1 MEYDLIVND
10 WKSRDRVAKFLGIY
24 TSRRLYNDWTTVLPS
39 EKARKEATWSQFK
52 KLMCDFYKPTEK
64 LTLQFQCD
72 NEYCTARDT
81 AARDQIVIGLLS
93 EEIREEALKNAWDI
107 SNLRKEGMRIES
119 AFKGAS
125 EIAGDT
131 SLNKIYG
138 IYSRKNSKREET
150 KPRNEDTSC
159 YFCGITGKRRDI
171 LIHAKKCPAR
181 ASVCSNCNLTGHYAK
196 MIKIKHRKT
205 SKRLTKCI
213 QMKREKKKYTM
224 STCLELTPI

>member
-1 MEYDLIVND
+1 
-10 WKSRDRVAKFLGIY
+10 
-24 TSRRLYNDWTTVLPS
+24 
-39 EKARKEATWSQFK
+39 
-52 KLMCDFYKPTEK
+52 MCDFYKPTEN
-64 LTLQFQCD
+64 LTLKHFQFRTLSQEKDEAFIAFCNGVEKESRHCQFQCE
-72 NEYCTARDT
+72 NENCTARDT

-131 SLNKIYG
+131 RLNKIYG

-196 MIKIKHRKT
+196 MIKIKQDD
-205 SKRLTKCI
+205 L
-213 QMKREKKKYTM
+213 KKYQSKILHTTLR
-224 STCLELTPI
+224 SCHVKA

>member
-1 MEYDLIVND
+1 
-10 WKSRDRVAKFLGIY
+10 
-24 TSRRLYNDWTTVLPS
+24 
-39 EKARKEATWSQFK
+39 
-52 KLMCDFYKPTEK
+52 MCDFYKPTEN
-64 LTLQFQCD
+64 LTLKHFQFRTLSQEKDEAFIAFCNGVEKESRHCQFQCD

-107 SNLRKEGMRIES
+107 SKLRKEGMRIES

-131 SLNKIYG
+131 RLNKIYG

-213 QMKREKKKYTM
+213 KMKRKKKKYTM